1 MNELSPERCE
11 TLLSRGMVGHMGV
24 VSEGDPYVS
33 PISYVVL
40 EGAVCLRTGRGRRI
54 DALKASPKVCIEVS
68 EVDNNT
74 GSWESV
80 IAWGEAEIVEDDGQA
95 RVVIAAILEK
105 YRSVLG
111 SPLSPGTVFP
121 EPGVVVRVPL
131 EGISGRESG
140 SFFSARTRP
149 GRL

>member
-1 MNELSPERCE
+1 MNDLSTEHCH
-11 TLLSRGMVGHMGV
+11 TLLNRGMVGHMGV
-24 VSEGDPYVS
+24 ISEGNPYVS
-33 PISYVVL
+33 PISYVVVG
-40 EGAVCLRTGRGRRI
+40 GAVCLRTGRGRRV
-54 DALKASPKVCIEVS
+54 DALRANPSVCIEVS
-68 EVDNNT
+68 EVDENT
-74 GSWESV
+74 GAWQSV
-80 IAWGEAEIVEDDGQA
+80 IAWGKAEFVEDDDRA
-95 RVVIAAILEK
+95 REIIAAILEK

-121 EPGVVVRVPL
+121 EPGVVVRVPI

>member
-11 TLLSRGMVGHMGV
+11 TLLNRGMVGHLAV
-24 VSEGDPYVS
+24 VSDGDPYVS

-40 EGAVCLRTGRGRRI
+40 EGAICLRTGRGRRV
-54 DALKASPKVCIEVS
+54 DALKANPKVCIEVS
-68 EVDNNT
+68 EVDDNT
-74 GSWESV
+74 GAWESV
-80 IAWGEAEIVEDDGQA
+80 IAWGEAEFVEEDSRA
-95 RVVIAAILEK
+95 RDIIAAILEK

-131 EGISGRESG
+131 ESVSGRESG
-140 SFFSARTRP
+140 GFFSARTRP

>member
-1 MNELSPERCE
+1 MNDLSPERCH
-11 TLLSRGMVGHMGV
+11 TLLSRAMVGHMGV
-24 VSEGDPYVS
+24 ISEGDPYVS

-40 EGAVCLRTGRGRRI
+40 KGAVCLRTGRGRRV

-68 EVDNNT
+68 AVDDET
-74 GSWESV
+74 GAWESV
-80 IAWGEAEIVEDDGQA
+80 IAWGEAEFVEDDTQA
-95 RVVIAAILEK
+95 REIISGILEK
-105 YRSVLG
+105 YRAVLG

-121 EPGVVVRVPL
+121 EPGVVVRIPIQ
-131 EGISGRESG
+131 GISGRESG